1 MCCVFLYGPTVTL
14 KVPVPDDVAAVIVVV
29 PSPEISATPLAVSV
43 KVITLEL
50 LELQVA
56 LMVEPLTDAV

>member
-1 MCCVFLYGPTVTL
+1 M
-14 KVPVPDDVAAVIVVV
+14 PDDVAAEIVVV